1 MNIPKV
7 QIFFTFVIGNL
18 SLAHHKI
25 TETSF
30 GQSQNIYVV
39 RSSFGLLIYI
49 GYKIWENLEAK
60 GYGIK
65 GEAIG
70 NTLGNTLGT
79 CLGGGA
85 RGVRERQ

>member
-1 MNIPKV
+1 M
-7 QIFFTFVIGNL
+7 
-18 SLAHHKI
+18 
-25 TETSF
+25 
-30 GQSQNIYVV
+30 YVV

-70 NTLGNTLGT
+70 NILGNTLGT

-85 RGVRERQ
+85 RGARERQ